1 MRLLGA
7 LLLVCACTL
16 LGLGQ
21 AGRLVRRR
29 SCLAETVHLL
39 RAIDAELKNG
49 SMPIPEIFAA
59 LESHTADCLCGF
71 VRSLNMRM
79 MDFGRESLAE
89 LWRGCV
95 LDENGP
101 ELSARQ
107 RQELCR
113 VGDFLGRYSESEQ
126 SGALVV
132 CITRLEDSL
141 QRASRRARQGV
152 RLYTGLGFSFG
163 LMLAA
168 VLL

>member
-21 AGRLVRRR
+21 AGKLIRRR
-29 SCLAETVHLL
+29 ACLAETVDLL

-49 SMPIPEIFAA
+49 AVPIPEIFAA
-59 LESHTADCLCGF
+59 LESRPADNLRGF
-71 VRSLNMRM
+71 IQALNAGMS
-79 MDFGRESLAE
+79 DFGRESLAE

-95 LDENGP
+95 LNESGP
-101 ELSARQ
+101 ALSVHQ

-113 VGDFLGRYSESEQ
+113 VGDYLGRYAESEQ
-126 SGALVV
+126 SGALAV
-132 CITRLEDSL
+132 CIARLEDSL
-141 QRASRRARQGV
+141 QRAGRRAREGV
-152 RLYTGLGFSFG
+152 RLYTGLGLSFG